1 MTRRSRALTIHS
13 LPHKPLILPSLA
25 GGDGGEGEY
34 DSPIHL
40 HPRPPLSRRRER
52 GCILSFMNTKFDP
65 VAVLVTCGSEKEA
78 LKIANALVEG
88 HLAACV
94 NLISPIRSIY
104 RWEGKI
110 WDEKEWL
117 LVIKTRKQR
126 FEELEKKV
134 KSLHSY
140 SVPEIISL
148 PIGEGSLPYLN
159 WLTEMTER

>member
-1 MTRRSRALTIHS
+1 MS
-13 LPHKPLILPSLA
+13 
-25 GGDGGEGEY
+25 D
-34 DSPIHL
+34 PI
-40 HPRPPLSRRRER
+40 
-52 GCILSFMNTKFDP
+52 
-65 VAVLVTCGSEKEA
+65 VVLVTCGSEDEA
-78 LKIANALVEG
+78 LKIANALVEE

-94 NLISPIRSIY
+94 NLVAPIRSIY

-117 LVIKTRKQR
+117 LIIKTQKDR

-148 PIGEGSLPYLN
+148 PIVEGSLAYLDWIKEN
-159 WLTEMTER
+159 TESGK

>member
-1 MTRRSRALTIHS
+1 MS
-13 LPHKPLILPSLA
+13 
-25 GGDGGEGEY
+25 E
-34 DSPIHL
+34 PI
-40 HPRPPLSRRRER
+40 
-52 GCILSFMNTKFDP
+52 
-65 VAVLVTCGSEKEA
+65 VVLVTCGSEEEA
-78 LKIANALVEG
+78 VKIANALVEA

-94 NLISPIRSIY
+94 NLVSPIRSIY

-117 LVIKTRKQR
+117 LIIKTQKER

-148 PIGEGSLPYLN
+148 PILEGSSSYLN
-159 WLTEMTER
+159 WLLEMTQ

>member
-1 MTRRSRALTIHS
+1 ML
-13 LPHKPLILPSLA
+13 
-25 GGDGGEGEY
+25 D
-34 DSPIHL
+34 PI
-40 HPRPPLSRRRER
+40 
-52 GCILSFMNTKFDP
+52 
-65 VAVLVTCGSEKEA
+65 VVLVTCGSEEEA

-94 NLISPIRSIY
+94 NLISPVRSIY

-117 LVIKTRKQR
+117 LVIKTQKQK

-148 PIGEGSLPYLN
+148 PIVGGSSSYMR
-159 WLTEMTER
+159 WLEEMTQ